1 MLLYIRLLSESFS
14 FALNALRNNKLRT
27 LLSLLGVT
35 IGIFSIIAVLAAV
48 DSMDKK
54 IKEDLSDMDMNTIYL
69 MNFSFGPS
77 EVPRWKRDQFPKVTY
92 EEFEFL
98 KKSVPSI
105 DKISFNF
112 FARNE
117 SVKFESKTVNS
128 IRVKPSTEDFFDIEP
143 IKIETGRLFNAAE
156 SNSGSPVIVIGNEV
170 AKGLFDTSDPIGKK
184 IRLYGQKLTVIGVL
198 KKQGQGMFGDSNDV
212 GVFFPVNF
220 LRRMYG
226 DDNDALRAAILIK
239 PEKGIDIEEFKAEVS
254 QKLRV
259 HRGVK
264 TGEIDNFFMNVLSG
278 FTDFIDNIVGQMNA
292 IGWGISAF
300 SLLVGGFGLCG
311 IPENLISA
319 LRDKGSN
326 GLTVVSNNAGV
337 DDFGLGLLL
346 RTRQI
351 KRMIS
356 SYVGENKEFER
367 QLLSGELE
375 VELIPQGT
383 LAERCRAAGAGIP
396 AFFTPA
402 GVGTEVAEGKEVRVF
417 DGKTYLLE
425 HAFQSD
431 FALVKAW
438 KGDRYGNLIFKD
450 TARNFNPMMAMA
462 GKITIAEVEELVPL
476 GQLDPNEVHV
486 AGIFVHRIFQGSNYE
501 KRIEQRTVRP
511 KS

>member
-1 MLLYIRLLSESFS
+1 MLLYLRLLSESFS
-14 FALNALRNNKLRT
+14 FAINALRNNKLRT

-77 EVPRWKRDQFPKVTY
+77 EVPRWKREQFPKVTY
-92 EEFEFL
+92 DEFEFL
-98 KKSVPSI
+98 KKSIPSI

-156 SNSGSPVIVIGNEV
+156 SNSGSPVIVIGSEV
-170 AKGLFDTSDPIGKK
+170 ANGLFENTDPIGKK
-184 IRLYGQKLTVIGVL
+184 IRLYGQKFTVIGVL

-212 GVFFPVNF
+212 AVFFPVNF

-226 DDNDALRAAILIK
+226 DENDALRAAILIK
-239 PEKGIDIEEFKAEVS
+239 PEKGIDIEEFKAELA

-300 SLLVGGFGLCG
+300 SLLVGGFG
-311 IPENLISA
+311 IANIMFVSVKERTNLIGIQKALGAKNKFILFQFLFEAVILSLIGGLIGMFLVWIIALILSSTLDFEFVLSA
-319 LRDKGSN
+319 SNMLLGS
-326 GLTVVSNNAGV
+326 GLAA
-337 DDFGLGLLL
+337 FIGL
-346 RTRQI
+346 I
-351 KRMIS
+351 
-356 SYVGENKEFER
+356 
-367 QLLSGELE
+367 
-375 VELIPQGT
+375 
-383 LAERCRAAGAGIP
+383 AGIIP
-396 AFFTPA
+396 AISA
-402 GVGTEVAEGKEVRVF
+402 SK
-417 DGKTYLLE
+417 
-425 HAFQSD
+425 
-431 FALVKAW
+431 
-438 KGDRYGNLIFKD
+438 
-450 TARNFNPMMAMA
+450 
-462 GKITIAEVEELVPL
+462 
-476 GQLDPNEVHV
+476 LDPVE
-486 AGIFVHRIFQGSNYE
+486 AIRSGM
-501 KRIEQRTVRP
+501 
-511 KS
+511 